1 MSIKE
6 LLPAGDR
13 CDFGDLLF
21 LHMVSSKLSLVAQ
34 TLSSMVHRGIRS
46 FQFIHVVLL

>member
-13 CDFGDLLF
+13 CDFGD
-21 LHMVSSKLSLVAQ
+21 
-34 TLSSMVHRGIRS
+34 
-46 FQFIHVVLL
+46 